1 MDDRMMCGIL
11 GTAVGAAGA
20 GLSVTEIQAIVSII
34 VTIAGFVISVLVPL
48 GIKLYKKIKD
58 ASKDGKITEEE
69 AKDILETG
77 KEIVDESTKLI
88 EDIKEKSDRG
98 E

>member
-1 MDDRMMCGIL
+1 MDDTKMMCGFL

-20 GLSVTEIQAIVSII
+20 GMSATEIQAIVSII
-34 VTIAGFVISVLVPL
+34 ITVLGFVISVLIPL
-48 GIKLYKKIKD
+48 IIKLVNKYKKAKE
-58 ASKDGKITEEE
+58 DGVITEEE
-69 AKDILETG
+69 AKDLAETG

-88 EDIKEKSDRG
+88 EDIKDRG